1 MKKRY
6 LIIVVLLTLL
16 SCSRAPEQPGNNATP
31 TNATPTKVTSL
42 PDDPCAILSSAR
54 VAEVTGIEIVSV
66 NRVPSL
72 DKVVRAQ
79 EENREPGP
87 GTICSYQMRGDL
99 GHLMIMVP
107 PLTDRRAAKYWED
120 RAKYFQTFP
129 GSAHHVEG
137 LGTDAWFSGGTSLRV
152 LTRGDEYF
160 IVATQMVHPRGR
172 EMVVNVA
179 KAVLDH

>member
-1 MKKRY
+1 MKKLY
-6 LIIVVLLTLL
+6 FLVIVVMQLSLL
-16 SCSRAPEQPGNNATP
+16 SCSRAPEQLSNGP
-31 TNATPTKVTSL
+31 TAAKEASL
-42 PDDPCAILSSAR
+42 PDDPCAILTSAR
-54 VAEVTGIEIVSV
+54 IAEVTGIEIVSV

-87 GTICSYQMRGDL
+87 GTICSYQTHSDL
-99 GHLMIMVP
+99 GVLMVMVP
-107 PLTDRRAAKYWED
+107 SRTDRTAARYWED
-120 RAKYFQTFP
+120 RTKYLETFP

-137 LGTDAWFSGGTSLRV
+137 LGADAWFSGGTSLRV

-172 EMVVNVA
+172 EIVVNVA
-179 KAVLDH
+179 KAVLDR